1 MKKLKMILVWSLV
14 LTSGLTFAQP
24 GGGQRGGQS
33 GPPPLPNE
41 QQIKVMVGELAD
53 AISLTEEQEINVLKL
68 YTEHFV
74 QVEELTSGS
83 SRPDRKEMEA
93 LKTSLENQVKLEL
106 TQDQIKT
113 YEAILKKQASRQR
126 RR

>member
-113 YEAILKKQASRQR
+113 YEAVLKKQASRQR